1 MQVTAIRPINNCMK
15 PGQKFK
21 YWVARDPS
29 TPQSFD
35 DVARIV
41 KSARN
46 FTPINTLE
54 YGDHGLHSVLDALSD
69 AIIQNKRIALYADY
83 DVDGTM
89 SCVSWIWFF
98 KAIGFSNFVHYIPC
112 RFKEGYGVN
121 LNAIKHLVE
130 TEKADLVITMD
141 TGITANAE
149 AAWCKERGVTF
160 ICTDHHK
167 IQPDKM
173 PDCLILNPKLHPE
186 PLYQELCGCGITFV
200 LLRKLATHLPG
211 HNVPHHTWTDIL
223 ALTGMATI
231 CDVVP
236 LNGVNHKLA
245 KMGVDALMRSQ
256 RPILAKLRSAAQI
269 TETDEKDVGFKLGP
283 RINAVGR
290 LEHAHL
296 VIKAFIE
303 DDPSE
308 LIAFMN
314 SANERRRAI
323 QSTIVTE
330 ARKKAELSKDSP
342 ILFLGG
348 SWHPGVVGIAASKLA
363 EENWKPTWLFER
375 KDGVCK
381 GSARSIPGFDV
392 TEAMQDCKDLFL
404 KFGGHAAAGGFSF
417 NEQNETEIRL
427 RLETYAG
434 RRRETTP
441 QIWESSLSYDCEI
454 PPDLL
459 GLDILTT
466 LEDMKPFGHC
476 FEEPKFRLSGTVSQ
490 IDYMHDKTTGQKKHS
505 KVTLDCLGIRHRIL
519 VFNEVID
526 SDCAGNPH
534 SFIVSLS
541 RNIFRGQT
549 SLSITAHDWRAE
561 QL

>member
-1 MQVTAIRPINNCMK
+1 MQVPVIHPINDFMK
-15 PGQKFK
+15 HGQKFK
-21 YWVARDPS
+21 YWVAKNPS
-29 TPQSFD
+29 KPESFA

-46 FTPINTLE
+46 FTPVASLD
-54 YGDHGLHSVLDALSD
+54 YGDHGLHSVLDAISD
-69 AIIQNKRIALYADY
+69 AIIHNKRIALYADY

-130 TEKADLVITMD
+130 SEKANLVITMD

-186 PLYQELCGCGITFV
+186 PPYQELCGCGITFV
-200 LLRKLATHLPG
+200 LLRKLATHLPS
-211 HNVPHHTWTDIL
+211 HKVQNSTWTDIL

-256 RPILAKLRSAAQI
+256 RPILTKLRSAAQI

-296 VIKAFIE
+296 VVKAFVE
-303 DDPSE
+303 DDPTE

-323 QSTIVTE
+323 QSTIVAE
-330 ARKKAELSKDSP
+330 ARTQARQSKESP

-375 KDGVCK
+375 KDGICK

-392 TEAMQDCKDLFL
+392 TDAMQECKDLFL

-417 NEQNETEIRL
+417 NEQNENEIRR

-434 RRRETTP
+434 MRRDRSP
-441 QIWESSLSYDCEI
+441 KIWESSLSYDCEI
-454 PPDLL
+454 PANLL
-459 GLDILTT
+459 HLDILKT
-466 LEDMKPFGHC
+466 LEDLKPFGHC
-476 FEEPKFRLSGTVSQ
+476 FEEPKFRLSGQV
-490 IDYMHDKTTGQKKHS
+490 IKVDYMHDKTTGHKKHS
-505 KVTLDCLGIRHRIL
+505 KVTIDSFGVKHHIL
-519 VFNEVID
+519 LFNEVVDD
-526 SDCAGNPH
+526 SCTGQPH

-549 SLSITAHDWRAE
+549 NLSITAHDWRPD
-561 QL
+561 QP